1 MIAKY
6 QNSTRQR
13 RHILKNQLL
22 SMVMSDCQDPD
33 VFITEIYHLRDEL
46 VEMNEVIIDDSLL
59 DIVLK
64 GLTDDCLHIKYN
76 AEADDSFTLD
86 KAIYTM
92 RNMPA
97 NRIAIHG
104 QGPSTKH
111 KGHESAMV
119 TTFSKKGKCHIYN
132 KTGHW
137 ARDCYHR
144 QSSMKDT
151 NKASMK

>member
-1 MIAKY
+1 
-6 QNSTRQR
+6 
-13 RHILKNQLL
+13 
-22 SMVMSDCQDPD
+22 MVMFDGLDPD
-33 VFITEIYHLRDEL
+33 VFVNEIYHLRDEL
-46 VEMNEVIIDDSLL
+46 VEMGEVINDHSLV
-59 DIVLK
+59 DIVLE
-64 GLTDDCLHIKYN
+64 GLTDNSLQIKYN
-76 AEADDSFTLD
+76 AEADYSFTLD